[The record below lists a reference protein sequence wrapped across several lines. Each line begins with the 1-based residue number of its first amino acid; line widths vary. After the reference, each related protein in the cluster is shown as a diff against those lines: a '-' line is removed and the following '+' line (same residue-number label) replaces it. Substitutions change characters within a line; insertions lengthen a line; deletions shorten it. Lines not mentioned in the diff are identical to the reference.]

1 MDSALSEIRVLLPA
15 PDAYAAGRGGSQ
27 HPDTRRGGGHAVS
40 LADVT
45 EHALMPTPRATRG
58 GSSTELAYNLGGSR
72 SDEDR
77 SQGRVLLPTPQ
88 VADATGGHATRSG
101 ARSDEKLLPGVAVE
115 AVTDWGP
122 YAPAVERWERITR
135 PAPSPVRMDGK
146 GGRAR
151 LSPELPEWMM
161 GWPAGWV
168 TDPAIGLS
176 RAAQLKAAGNGVC
189 PQQAAAALREMLA
202 RPGVP
207 AIEWG
212 LAA

>member
-1 MDSALSEIRVLLPA
+1 
-15 PDAYAAGRGGSQ
+15 
-27 HPDTRRGGGHAVS
+27 
-40 LADVT
+40 
-45 EHALMPTPRATRG
+45 
-58 GSSTELAYNLGGSR
+58 
-72 SDEDR
+72 
-77 SQGRVLLPTPQ
+77 VLLPTPQ

-101 ARSDEKLLPGVAVE
+101 TRSDEKLLPGVAVE

-135 PAPSPVRMDGK
+135 PAPSPARMDGK

-189 PQQAAAALREMLA
+189 PQQAAVALREMLA

>member
-1 MDSALSEIRVLLPA
+1 
-15 PDAYAAGRGGSQ
+15 
-27 HPDTRRGGGHAVS
+27 
-40 LADVT
+40 
-45 EHALMPTPRATRG
+45 MPTPRATRG

-189 PQQAAAALREMLA
+189 PQQAAVALREMLA